1 MEVQQVRISKYCI
14 ENIRRIGANVDSG
27 TDDASIRH
35 MIQVCDIAA
44 LKSQIPDSFNC
55 LSKSEVAIEES
66 KCKIIMIA
74 GNANANIVLKRSIE
88 QDFAD
93 LMRECTILNILSL
106 DFENMDSAFLGI
118 MQKDPTTIT
127 TEDKLEAFKL
137 LPKAIKEIGVL

>member
-106 DFENMDSAFLGI
+106 DFENVDSAFLGI

>member
-35 MIQVCDIAA
+35 MIQVCDMAA
-44 LKSQIPDSFNC
+44 LKEQTPDSFNC
-55 LSKSEVAIEES
+55 LSKSEATIEEA
-66 KCKIIMIA
+66 KCKIIRIA

-93 LMRECTILNILSL
+93 LMRECTILSILSL
-106 DFENMDSAFLGI
+106 DFENMDSAFFDI